1 MEVVAIPVTK
11 LDQLGGQLAGLGT
24 VGGVIGNAGQA
35 LRREGWAWQGV
46 LAEGKRSEKREGV
59 AIGQNFQARE
69 VGQQG

>member
-1 MEVVAIPVTK
+1 M
-11 LDQLGGQLAGLGT
+11 
-24 VGGVIGNAGQA
+24 IGNAGQA